1 LEKSGEA
8 FCEMIGEV
16 MILDLRFKIK
26 KLLLNLEGFIS
37 ALRFSLLGSCF
48 LTLVS
53 KTLYLMSIP
62 KNIINLGIQIV
73 PKSKTLDTYALVDK
87 AIAVIQESGVKYEVT
102 PFETVMEGP
111 QDKLM
116 TIAMKAQEAV
126 LEAGADE
133 ILVYYRLHVR
143 KNNDVTMFE
152 KTDKFKSK

>member
-1 LEKSGEA
+1 
-8 FCEMIGEV
+8 
-16 MILDLRFKIK
+16 
-26 KLLLNLEGFIS
+26 
-37 ALRFSLLGSCF
+37 
-48 LTLVS
+48 
-53 KTLYLMSIP
+53 MSTP

-73 PKSKTLDTYALVDK
+73 PKSKTLDAYALVDK
-87 AIAVIQESGVKYEVT
+87 AIEVIQKSGVKYEVT

-133 ILVYYRLHVR
+133 ILVYYRLHIR
-143 KNNDVTMFE
+143 KNNDVTMLE